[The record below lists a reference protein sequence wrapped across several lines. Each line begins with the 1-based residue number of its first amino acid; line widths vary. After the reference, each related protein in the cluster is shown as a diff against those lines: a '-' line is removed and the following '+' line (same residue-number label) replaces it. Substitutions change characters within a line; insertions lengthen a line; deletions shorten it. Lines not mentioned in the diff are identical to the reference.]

1 MGCAASKT
9 VGDLVRDAA
18 RRDDLEELKELLQS
32 HEGKDAESLRDVINS
47 TDSRGRTALMLAAK
61 RGHAEVGGLLL
72 QRGADPNIATY
83 SLRAPLHVAAY
94 RNDPAFLH
102 ILMAHGARL
111 GLENGGG
118 QAALDVALDIS
129 NHDFVKECFSYCA
142 FAGEML
148 VEPPRGRFVARYV
161 VLQEHK
167 RPGALQ
173 GPRRWLEM
181 TVITD
186 ASSTSIAARAK
197 IYSAGSSTI
206 VSQPGS
212 DGPALQITVGEED
225 AEGFKV
231 HRSGSGAQEQRHIL
245 VMSADRG
252 EGGAIR
258 N

>member
-1 MGCAASKT
+1 
-9 VGDLVRDAA
+9 
-18 RRDDLEELKELLQS
+18 
-32 HEGKDAESLRDVINS
+32 
-47 TDSRGRTALMLAAK
+47 MLAAK

-212 DGPALQITVGEED
+212 DGPALQITVGEEVTD
-225 AEGFKV
+225 CGPGRLQ
-231 HRSGSGAQEQRHIL
+231 H
-245 VMSADRG
+245 SALGDQAG
-252 EGGAIR
+252 VQTPPAAAVLPMCF
-258 N
+258 